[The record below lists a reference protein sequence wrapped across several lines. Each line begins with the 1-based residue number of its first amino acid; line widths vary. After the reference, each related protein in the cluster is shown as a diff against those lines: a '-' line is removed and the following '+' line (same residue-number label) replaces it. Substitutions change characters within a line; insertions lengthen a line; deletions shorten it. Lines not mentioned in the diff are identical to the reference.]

1 MFGFEA
7 FLIFLFFIVF
17 LAASIWF
24 GYARAVD
31 MVGREVAQRNLRHTL
46 PNILIWFA
54 LALIISL
61 LGNYGW
67 VSLNILGSI
76 GCCVLLLTWFFRKK
90 EFGSL
95 LINTG
100 RTSINKLSFWLAVC
114 FALSAIHTTWVMF
127 VQVLGE
133 LPPSTNLE
141 VLISQLVFYW
151 VLAIYFLALGL
162 SRLEFRENGI
172 CFMLTFLKWQRV
184 NSYNWEQS
192 KPNTLTIRFKPR
204 FSLVP
209 GFLSMPIPTKHREAV
224 NQILDERL
232 PGKNL

>member
-1 MFGFEA
+1 MFWFWA
-7 FLIFLFFIVF
+7 FLIFLVFIVC
-17 LAASIWF
+17 LAALFWF
-24 GYARAVD
+24 IYIRSVNIL
-31 MVGREVAQRNLRHTL
+31 GRETVQRNLRYAL

-90 EFGSL
+90 QSGRL
-95 LINTG
+95 LINIG
-100 RTSINKLSFWLAVC
+100 RTSAHKLVFWLAV
-114 FALSAIHTTWVMF
+114 FYVLMMILTTWGTF
-127 VQVLGE
+127 VLVLGE

-141 VLISQLVFYW
+141 VFISQIVCNW
-151 VLAIYFLALGL
+151 ALAICFLALGL

-172 CFMLTFLKWQRV
+172 CFMLTFFKWQRI

-209 GFLSMPIPTKHREAV
+209 GFVSMPIPTKHCDAV

-232 PGKNL
+232 PGKNR